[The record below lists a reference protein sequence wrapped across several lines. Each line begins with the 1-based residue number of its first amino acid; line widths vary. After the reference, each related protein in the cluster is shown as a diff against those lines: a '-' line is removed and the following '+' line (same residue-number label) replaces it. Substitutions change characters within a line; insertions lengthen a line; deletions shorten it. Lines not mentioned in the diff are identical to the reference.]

1 MDSNDG
7 VLVIAIRWCCALGVM
22 LGLAVLASACSGSA
36 EDYSGFVSSE
46 ECLKAMPIVRPD
58 IAADALGDRCGAS
71 EEMAE
76 IALTAASVSSD
87 GDLGPDVEGNA
98 DNADDAEKS
107 GGDNSSDSDNGASN
121 TTEAQ
126 RTTTTAKQTTTTIEP
141 ATTTTESPPVDGIEV
156 PNVMG
161 LDHQLAQDTM
171 QFAGLRNLSEEDASG
186 EGRRLL
192 WDRNWIVVGQTPE
205 PGLIVDKDTEITLY
219 SLKDDEVEDQ

>member
-1 MDSNDG
+1 M
-7 VLVIAIRWCCALGVM
+7 
-22 LGLAVLASACSGSA
+22 LASACRGSTQ
-36 EDYSGFVSSE
+36 DYSGFVSSE

-58 IAADALGDRCGAS
+58 IAADALGDRCGVS

-76 IALTAASVSSD
+76 IALTAALVSSD
-87 GDLGPDVEGNA
+87 GSGSSANGLDSSDGSDGEGGSEG
-98 DNADDAEKS
+98 ADDSS
-107 GGDNSSDSDNGASN
+107 GADSSDTGQGASN
-121 TTEAQ
+121 TTEAP
-126 RTTTTAKQTTTTIEP
+126 RTTTTAKQTTTTAEP
-141 ATTTTESPPVDGIEV
+141 ATTTTAAPPIDGVEV

>member
-1 MDSNDG
+1 M
-7 VLVIAIRWCCALGVM
+7 M
-22 LGLAVLASACSGSA
+22 LGGLMLASACSGSA

-58 IAADALGDRCGAS
+58 IAADALGDRCGVS
-71 EEMAE
+71 EEMAD
-76 IALTAASVSSD
+76 IALTAASVSTDGSDSSATGADSSD
-87 GDLGPDVEGNA
+87 GSDGQGGSKD
-98 DNADDAEKS
+98 ADDSS
-107 GGDNSSDSDNGASN
+107 GADSSDSGQGSSN
-121 TTEAQ
+121 TTQAQ
-126 RTTTTAKQTTTTIEP
+126 RTTTTAKQTTTTSEP
-141 ATTTTESPPVDGIEV
+141 ATTTTEPPPIDGIEV

-205 PGLIVDKDTEITLY
+205 PGLIVDKDTEIILY
-219 SLKDDEVEDQ
+219 SLKDNEIDDQ

>member
-1 MDSNDG
+1 MLSG
-7 VLVIAIRWCCALGVM
+7 VL
-22 LGLAVLASACSGSA
+22 LASACSGSA
-36 EDYSGFVSSE
+36 QDYSGFVSSE
-46 ECLKAMPIVRPD
+46 ECLKAMPVVRPD
-58 IAADALGDRCGAS
+58 IAADALGDRCGVS

-76 IALTAASVSSD
+76 IALTAALVSVDGSGSSGSSD
-87 GDLGPDVEGNA
+87 EASDADSPD
-98 DNADDAEKS
+98 DNDS
-107 GGDNSSDSDNGASN
+107 GGSGSDDSNQGASN

-126 RTTTTAKQTTTTIEP
+126 QTTTTTKQTTTTAEP
-141 ATTTTESPPVDGIEV
+141 ATSTTEPPPIDGIEV

-219 SLKDDEVEDQ
+219 SLKDDEVEEQ

>member
-1 MDSNDG
+1 MLSG
-7 VLVIAIRWCCALGVM
+7 VL
-22 LGLAVLASACSGSA
+22 LASACSGSA
-36 EDYSGFVSSE
+36 QDYSGFVSSE

-58 IAADALGDRCGAS
+58 IAADALGDRCGVS

-76 IALTAASVSSD
+76 IALTAALVSGDGSGSSGSSD
-87 GDLGPDVEGNA
+87 EASDTDGT
-98 DNADDAEKS
+98 DDSDS
-107 GGDNSSDSDNGASN
+107 GGPGSGDSNQGASN
-121 TTEAQ
+121 TTESQ
-126 RTTTTAKQTTTTIEP
+126 RTTTTSKQTTTTSEP
-141 ATTTTESPPVDGIEV
+141 ATTTTDPPPIDGIEV

-219 SLKDDEVEDQ
+219 SLKDDEVEEQ